1 MFTTIKSILS
11 TYGAT
16 AVLRSVPSSAWNL
29 SFGAAQPA
37 LGLLDEVQLFIQG
50 VLLKL
55 ELLQYTCGGL
65 QFLLQ
70 TKDGSVFRFDFIHL
84 WCRMQET
91 VFKYLLSGIYLL
103 PQAHVIQND
112 LNLCDIT
119 SLRMSLSQSH
129 LILEICSW
137 CCWCST
143 RRSPAFILS
152 AWIILLRASS
162 VCFLDA
168 FSSAIS
174 CRSFTR
180 SWSKK
185 RRASSLASR
194 VSAVRTFRGG
204 GVRKSCW

>member
-1 MFTTIKSILS
+1 MIF
-11 TYGAT
+11 Y
-16 AVLRSVPSSAWNL
+16 
-29 SFGAAQPA
+29 
-37 LGLLDEVQLFIQG
+37 
-50 VLLKL
+50 
-55 ELLQYTCGGL
+55 
-65 QFLLQ
+65 
-70 TKDGSVFRFDFIHL
+70 
-84 WCRMQET
+84 
-91 VFKYLLSGIYLL
+91 
-103 PQAHVIQND
+103 
-112 LNLCDIT
+112 T

-162 VCFLDA
+162 VCFLHA

-174 CRSFTR
+174 CRSFTL

-194 VSAVRTFRGG
+194 VSAVRTWNSGRGAG
-204 GVRKSCW
+204 GESCWHGLKEFPKKASQDWDHMGKSSDSLLLFSSNLTSQIRWNIVHYMTATSFKVLACV